1 MEKVVRMHG
10 ARSIDDAE
18 DDPIFEGEGDDELG
32 YVEDTFDPMEILSI
46 VDAETGE
53 NI

>member
-1 MEKVVRMHG
+1 MEKVVRAHG

-18 DDPIFEGEGDDELG
+18 EDPIFEGVNDELG

-46 VDAETGE
+46 VDAKTGE